1 MLSREECKTQCI
13 ECEQVF
19 HESCIG
25 SQDIHEVCGHRVE
38 YYSDS
43 EDSDRQSE
51 EDYVPEGENDPEG
64 RYVSSDDDHSG
75 IVRINNRSRSIVKE
89 SKLL

>member
-13 ECEQVF
+13 GCEQLF

-25 SQDIHEVCGHRVE
+25 SREIHDLCGHEVE

-43 EDSDRQSE
+43 ESDRQSE

>member
-1 MLSREECKTQCI
+1 M
-13 ECEQVF
+13 F

-25 SQDIHEVCGHRVE
+25 SRETHDLCGHKVE

-43 EDSDRQSE
+43 ESDRQSE

-64 RYVSSDDDHSG
+64 RYVSSDDDRSG
-75 IVRINNRSRSIVKE
+75 IVRMNNRSRSIVKE

>member
-25 SQDIHEVCGHRVE
+25 SQDIHEVCGHKVE
-38 YYSDS
+38 YFSDS

-51 EDYVPEGENDPEG
+51 EDYVPEREKDLED
-64 RYVSSDDDHSG
+64 RYASSDDDRSG
-75 IVRINNRSRSIVKE
+75 FMRVNNRSRAVVKE

>member
-1 MLSREECKTQCI
+1 MSPKLSASSRYRDGQSL
-13 ECEQVF
+13 VHSF
-19 HESCIG
+19 SAALG
-25 SQDIHEVCGHRVE
+25 RV
-38 YYSDS
+38 
-43 EDSDRQSE
+43 RQSE